1 MQHPFTSERAVIYF
15 RYLMAN
21 STKSYTDR
29 SQFEEHETLIFSN
42 INTDAKTTQ
51 KLQEFTKEVE
61 EQQEILNSL
70 PWWGFLGGDSSPPSD
85 DNLRAKQSTL
95 LKEKTLECLLIGEKA
110 RISNVIR
117 EHEEL
122 HPPETL
128 DCPICL
134 EAISLGKRL
143 CSIS

>member
-1 MQHPFTSERAVIYF
+1 
-15 RYLMAN
+15 MAN

-29 SQFEEHETLIFSN
+29 SQFEEHDSLIFSN
-42 INTDAKTTQ
+42 VSTDAETTQ
-51 KLQEFTKEVE
+51 KLQELTKEIE
-61 EQQEILNSL
+61 EQKKILNSL
-70 PWWGFLGGDSSPPSD
+70 PWWGFLGDDSSPPSD
-85 DNLRAKQSTL
+85 DNLRAKHVTL

-122 HPPETL
+122 HPPETM

-134 EAISLGKRL
+134 ETISLGKSTHVQFHNSQL
-143 CSIS
+143 YFILLF